1 MRKSKEDQIL
11 SNKIHAVIMVIIAI
25 ILITI
30 NI

>member
-1 MRKSKEDQIL
+1 MNKQEQIL
-11 SNKIHAVIMVIIAI
+11 SNKIHSVIMVIILI

>member
-1 MRKSKEDQIL
+1 MKKQEQIL
-11 SNKIHAVIMVIIAI
+11 SNKIHAVIMLIIVI

>member
-1 MRKSKEDQIL
+1 MGTSKEDQEL
-11 SNKIHAVIMVIIAI
+11 SNKIHAVIMVILVI

>member
-11 SNKIHAVIMVIIAI
+11 SNKVHALIMAIIVI